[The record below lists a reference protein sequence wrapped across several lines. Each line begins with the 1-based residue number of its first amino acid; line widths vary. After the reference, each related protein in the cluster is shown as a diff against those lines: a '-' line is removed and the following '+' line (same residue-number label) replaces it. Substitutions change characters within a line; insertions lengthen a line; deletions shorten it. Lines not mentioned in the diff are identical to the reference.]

1 MDLMGKADELGVT
14 VTTGELPEGWWGS
27 WNYRTR
33 TITLLEGLGVVQ
45 RRSILAHELG
55 HAVHNHR
62 WSTPENEKEAQVWA
76 ARALINPARA
86 AATAKR
92 INWLGLIAKELG
104 VLPEDIA
111 TYYQSLTDE
120 ERLCIRG
127 LAMMEPQ
134 GFGRW
139 SNRRKYGAPPATAR

>member
-1 MDLMGKADELGVT
+1 MDLMGKAAEIGVT

-27 WNYRTR
+27 WNHHTR

-45 RRSILAHELG
+45 RRSVLAHELG
-55 HAVHNHR
+55 HAVHNHKGT
-62 WSTPENEKEAQVWA
+62 TPENEAEARVWA
-76 ARALINPARA
+76 ARALIHPARA

-111 TYYQSLTDE
+111 AYYQSLTDE

-139 SNRRKYGAPPATAR
+139 SNAAR